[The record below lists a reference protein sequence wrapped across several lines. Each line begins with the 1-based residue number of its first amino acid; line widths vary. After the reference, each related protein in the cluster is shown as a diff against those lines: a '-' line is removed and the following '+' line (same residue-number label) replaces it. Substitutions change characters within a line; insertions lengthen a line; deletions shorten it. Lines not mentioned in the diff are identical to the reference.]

1 MRYVLQSSKSVA
13 DGWVCTD
20 TENRIVV
27 EWRQGLF
34 NETQNVVMLDDY
46 HGDVMD
52 LARLMREMGDWLA
65 VNHEDKVMK

>member
-1 MRYVLQSSKSVA
+1 MRYKLQQSKSVA

-20 TENRIVV
+20 TENGIVV
-27 EWRQGLF
+27 EWRQGMF

-65 VNHEDKVMK
+65 ANHKDKVTK